1 METSAKDSTNVEQAF
16 MAMASSIKDRY
27 SYIFFYNLNVDEQ
40 LNMLWPSKLE
50 QK

>member
-27 SYIFFYNLNVDEQ
+27 SFFFYNLNVDEQ
-40 LNMLWPSKLE
+40 LNMLGLLSKFE